1 VPVALRLHL
10 ARGALEMQWREAA
23 VFLPFRLL
31 RERCPCAACRQQRRE
46 GSMPPADGVS
56 VAAVEAYGVNA
67 LHFTFS
73 DGHDRGIFPFSYLRL
88 LAAEA
93 GALE

>member
-1 VPVALRLHL
+1 
-10 ARGALEMQWREAA
+10 
-23 VFLPFRLL
+23 
-31 RERCPCAACRQQRRE
+31 
-46 GSMPPADGVS
+46 MPPADGVS

>member
-1 VPVALRLHL
+1 MPVALRLHM
-10 ARGALEMQWREAA
+10 ARGALELQWRDAA
-23 VFLPFRLL
+23 TFLAFRLL

-56 VAAVEAYGVNA
+56 LAAVEAYGVNA

-73 DGHDRGIFPFSYLRL
+73 DGHDRGIFPFAYLRQL
-88 LAAEA
+88 GEELAASP
-93 GALE
+93 